1 MKHFIALLIFAV
13 TILPSF
19 SQGYFANSEG
29 EATPV
34 GTAQGNASGLFQV
47 KLNTSNSASIGIFN
61 IITPS
66 SKFPSTIDL
75 RKTSP
80 GIVNNYKSTM
90 FGWGLSLTGKAE
102 NGIATLFNSN
112 QFTPSA
118 SVSGYFAF
126 DFFKIKTD
134 PSNPGVRSLEERS
147 DTIITKTFCKINDSC
162 MIEVFDTSIIIT
174 PNTILVQRSKSIA
187 KEWLIIPAI
196 YLDVA
201 NHRLFNDAAA
211 RDAMKID
218 STFVAPRFALSFQ
231 GILPFNGKYDD
242 AGNYLGKL
250 DDLLLGL
257 TFDYGLRS
265 NYSSLDMVEVRENR
279 RITFTDT
286 TSREV
291 QNFDEDGYT
300 YGVFKEYKKFNS
312 LKVKANIGYIPSFLD
327 NRIGFILYPT
337 VEYADKDKPKYSAG
351 FSANLLKK
359 GSPLVT
365 QVGVFFEFNDLTNY
379 RDRDIPFF
387 KRTFKAGIVAS
398 LNVLTNSK

>member
-47 KLNTSNSASIGIFN
+47 KLNPNNSASIGIFN
-61 IITPS
+61 IINP
-66 SKFPSTIDL
+66 SKFPDQVDL
-75 RKTSP
+75 RGTSP
-80 GIVNNYKSTM
+80 GIVYDYKSTLY
-90 FGWGLSLTGKAE
+90 GWGVSLTGKEE
-102 NGIATLFNSN
+102 NGIASLFSSN

-118 SVSGYFAF
+118 SIGGYFTADYF
-126 DFFKIKTD
+126 RIKRDTQSPMD
-134 PSNPGVRSLEERS
+134 TTVI
-147 DTIITKTFCKINDSC
+147 DTITDYVITKTFCKINDSC
-162 MIEVFDTSIIIT
+162 MIEVFDTSVVISY
-174 PNTILVQRSKSIA
+174 NTVFLQRSKSIA
-187 KEWLIIPAI
+187 KEWLIIPSV

-218 STFVAPRFALSFQ
+218 STFVAPRLALSFQ

-250 DDLLLGL
+250 DDLLFRL